1 MLPAFSLPASLDRSR
16 HRERLEASLAGLLE
30 LQLLRHRQQY
40 LVQEALQI
48 AGAADPPSP
57 LHWDLTGGE
66 LNGGY
71 PVPGDTGASSLRRH
85 LNGLRRQE
93 LAFVTPLQ
101 QLERQVND
109 LRLEAT
115 QTSGGEP
122 ETDSRPSSGFYEFSE
137 GPSPALSDSS
147 ASIFAECF
155 SNFQSAACNYPRIG
169 LADARINYA
178 NERPK
183 SLGAIGPH
191 MRGEG
196 VSPSGTPTNRGF
208 EGTSQM
214 TQICPELTTA
224 KSRLV
229 TTQQPGKPWIK

>member
-122 ETDSRPSSGFYEFSE
+122 ETDSRPSSG
-137 GPSPALSDSS
+137 
-147 ASIFAECF
+147 
-155 SNFQSAACNYPRIG
+155 
-169 LADARINYA
+169 
-178 NERPK
+178 
-183 SLGAIGPH
+183 AIGPH